1 MVSPALSEWLERA
14 RVRFG
19 LEVEVLDAGLRSLYP
34 DSTSELAQIIEDS
47 PAVRRTLLDALAGGR
62 AERLE
67 SDGAHYRFYPL
78 RQASKRKQATGLL
91 AIRRRNGD
99 VDDAPDAE
107 PWSELARAI
116 VETDLD
122 SSEMLAGERS
132 RSRQLAGTFRFIEF
146 VTETPDEPSLSHALI
161 HAAAIWYD
169 VDARIYRRDLAG
181 DFVLDSWLP
190 GVTPDAA
197 STRLTT
203 HVLNGSTD
211 SPRAVSAGIFG
222 DAAIAQDVLIVP
234 LAQSSRPDW
243 ILVLIG
249 NVPADAE
256 SMLRLVGRIGGGQFA
271 RFAERRSSEAR
282 NLFDA
287 ALADTAR
294 APELIAVRVVHG
306 VAQGIQAGGAVL
318 SLTRKG
324 LTRRIAS
331 VGTVAGDGLS
341 VPAEDVTTGDRIT
354 HVMALGGDD
363 IAVLDLQAAPGR
375 MFSIDDGI
383 VAKAS
388 ATALRTW
395 LAGTLTSLD
404 ATAAILDVA
413 AVAAPAFAARI
424 QEELERA
431 RRFDLRLSLIL
442 VDVPARSDAMGQL
455 HDALKRELRGSD
467 VTGAMSGTQVAALL
481 THTDELGLDNV
492 VRRVRQRLADA
503 AERLNVSDL
512 KLGQAAFSPEVRTA
526 DALLELA
533 LRQAQPIIVH

>member
-1 MVSPALSEWLERA
+1 VISAGS
-14 RVRFG
+14 FG
-19 LEVEVLDAGLRSLYP
+19 E
-34 DSTSELAQIIEDS
+34 
-47 PAVRRTLLDALAGGR
+47 
-62 AERLE
+62 
-67 SDGAHYRFYPL
+67 
-78 RQASKRKQATGLL
+78 
-91 AIRRRNGD
+91 
-99 VDDAPDAE
+99 
-107 PWSELARAI
+107 
-116 VETDLD
+116 
-122 SSEMLAGERS
+122 
-132 RSRQLAGTFRFIEF
+132 
-146 VTETPDEPSLSHALI
+146 
-161 HAAAIWYD
+161 AAI
-169 VDARIYRRDLAG
+169 G
-181 DFVLDSWLP
+181 
-190 GVTPDAA
+190 
-197 STRLTT
+197 
-203 HVLNGSTD
+203 
-211 SPRAVSAGIFG
+211 
-222 DAAIAQDVLIVP
+222 QDVLIVP

-249 NVPADAE
+249 TVPPDAE
-256 SMLRLVGRIGGGQFA
+256 SMLRLVGKIAGGQFTT
-271 RFAERRSSEAR
+271 FAERRSIGAR
-282 NLFDA
+282 SLFDA
-287 ALADTAR
+287 ALADTSK

-306 VAQGIQAGGAVL
+306 VAQGVQAGGAVL

-331 VGTVAGDGLS
+331 VGTAAGDELA
-341 VPAEDVTTGDRIT
+341 VPADDVVTGDRI
-354 HVMALGGDD
+354 VQVLSLGSGDV
-363 IAVLDLQAAPGR
+363 AVLDLQASPGR

-383 VAKAS
+383 VAKAC

-413 AVAAPAFAARI
+413 AVSAPAFAARI

-442 VDVPARSDAMGQL
+442 VDVPAPSNAMGQL
-455 HDALKRELRGSD
+455 HEALKRELRGSD